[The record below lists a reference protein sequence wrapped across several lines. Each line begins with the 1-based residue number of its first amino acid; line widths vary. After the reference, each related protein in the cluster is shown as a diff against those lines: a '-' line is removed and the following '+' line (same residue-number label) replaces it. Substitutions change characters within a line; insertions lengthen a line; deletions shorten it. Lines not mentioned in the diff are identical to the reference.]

1 MEKKNIW
8 KRWKGSYASYVMI
21 FFFTYIIT
29 GSLASVLSVYLTGIG
44 KSVSQ
49 MSLIVSASG
58 IFGLGIVPLVGYLC
72 DRLQNPRLICMIL
85 LICMGGLAL
94 IYPRCQAVWAL
105 FLLQGLI
112 GSFLNATLP
121 VSEQLAASS
130 PYRYGILR
138 VWGTF
143 GFALGA
149 QAAGIAVERFPSVV
163 LFSMIAVSGLLAV
176 AGYLGVVENNEDPM
190 KYAKAK
196 DLSGLSSS
204 SILRSPSF
212 ALYLVISFLLSGCAS
227 LNSSCV
233 PLMLTGF
240 GIPMGAVGTVLSIS
254 TLVEIPM
261 LLFSNRFMDSFSAK
275 SLLVI
280 TTVIFLAAML
290 VLPRLGFGGLVLRM
304 YPALSAGYLV
314 TFAMYAL
321 IIFLFYFDD
330 RVGSMMTALVF
341 CAGTAVC
348 SIAATGLERPLAG
361 FGLFGGAMLGWTA
374 GFFRLVYIQKHLDH
388 FAFCRG
394 SVMPVSK
401 KGTQE
406 T

>member
-21 FFFTYIIT
+21 FFFTYIVT

-58 IFGLGIVPLVGYLC
+58 IFGLGIVPLAGYLC

-94 IYPRCQAVWAL
+94 IFPRCQAVWAL

-149 QAAGIAVERFPSVV
+149 QAAGIAVERFPSAV

-176 AGYLGVVENNEDPM
+176 AGYLGVVENNEDPK

-196 DLSGLSSS
+196 DLSGLSRS

-280 TTVIFLAAML
+280 TTVIFTAQFSLYALAGAPWAAVSTVILLKAVASTLMMMVNL
-290 VLPRLGFGGLVLRM
+290 KTVRNLLPPEAATLGLAVVSACSSLGAIVIQNLGGLVMEAFQIR
-304 YPALSAGYLV
+304 ALYM
-314 TFAMYAL
+314 AMAAL
-321 IIFLFYFDD
+321 TVFVLALALPLQ
-330 RVGSMMTALVF
+330 VGNREKVF
-341 CAGTAVC
+341 G
-348 SIAATGLERPLAG
+348 
-361 FGLFGGAMLGWTA
+361 
-374 GFFRLVYIQKHLDH
+374 
-388 FAFCRG
+388 
-394 SVMPVSK
+394 
-401 KGTQE
+401 
-406 T
+406 

>member
-1 MEKKNIW
+1 MDREKKSLW
-8 KRWKGSYASYVMI
+8 KRWKGSYASYVTI
-21 FFFTYIIT
+21 FFFTYVMV

-58 IFGLGIVPLVGYLC
+58 IFGLGVIPLAGYLC
-72 DRLQNPRLICMIL
+72 DRLQRPRLVCMIL
-85 LICMGGLAL
+85 LICLGSLAL
-94 IYPRCQAVWAL
+94 VFPRCQEVWAL
-105 FLLQGLI
+105 FLLQGII

-130 PYRYGILR
+130 SYRYGVLR

-149 QAAGIAVERFPSVV
+149 QAAGIAVERFPSEV
-163 LFSMIAVSGLLAV
+163 LFAMIALSGLLAM
-176 AGYLGVVENNEDPM
+176 AGYAGAVGNTENPTKCRRKEDVS
-190 KYAKAK
+190 A
-196 DLSGLSSS
+196 SSRA

-212 ALYLVISFLLSGCAS
+212 VLYLVISFLLSGCAS

-275 SLLVI
+275 SLLVA
-280 TTVIFLAAML
+280 TTVIFTAQFTLYALAGTPWAAVSTVILLKAVASTLMMMVNLKTVRNLLPPKAATLGLSVVSACSSLGAIVIQNLGGLIMEAFRIRILYMVMAALTLL
-290 VLPRLGFGGLVLRM
+290 VLALAFPLRVDNREKVFG
-304 YPALSAGYLV
+304 
-314 TFAMYAL
+314 
-321 IIFLFYFDD
+321 
-330 RVGSMMTALVF
+330 
-341 CAGTAVC
+341 
-348 SIAATGLERPLAG
+348 
-361 FGLFGGAMLGWTA
+361 
-374 GFFRLVYIQKHLDH
+374 
-388 FAFCRG
+388 
-394 SVMPVSK
+394 
-401 KGTQE
+401 
-406 T
+406 

>member
-21 FFFTYIIT
+21 FFFTYIMT

-58 IFGLGIVPLVGYLC
+58 IFGLGIVPLAGYLC

-85 LICMGGLAL
+85 LICIGGLAL

-280 TTVIFLAAML
+280 TTVIFTAQFSLYALAGAPWAAVSTVILLKAVASTLMMMVNL
-290 VLPRLGFGGLVLRM
+290 KTVRNLLPPEAATLGLAVVSACSSLGAIVIQNLGGLVMEAFQIR
-304 YPALSAGYLV
+304 ALYM
-314 TFAMYAL
+314 AMAAL
-321 IIFLFYFDD
+321 TVFVLTLALPL
-330 RVGSMMTALVF
+330 RVGNREKVF
-341 CAGTAVC
+341 G
-348 SIAATGLERPLAG
+348 
-361 FGLFGGAMLGWTA
+361 
-374 GFFRLVYIQKHLDH
+374 
-388 FAFCRG
+388 
-394 SVMPVSK
+394 
-401 KGTQE
+401 
-406 T
+406 

>member
-280 TTVIFLAAML
+280 TTVIFTAQFSLYALAGAPWAAVSTVILLKAVASTLMMMVNL
-290 VLPRLGFGGLVLRM
+290 KTVRNLLPPEAATFGLAVVSACSSLGAIVIQNLGGLVMEAFQIR
-304 YPALSAGYLV
+304 ALYM
-314 TFAMYAL
+314 AMAAL
-321 IIFLFYFDD
+321 TVFVLTLALPL
-330 RVGSMMTALVF
+330 RVGNREKVF
-341 CAGTAVC
+341 G
-348 SIAATGLERPLAG
+348 
-361 FGLFGGAMLGWTA
+361 
-374 GFFRLVYIQKHLDH
+374 
-388 FAFCRG
+388 
-394 SVMPVSK
+394 
-401 KGTQE
+401 
-406 T
+406 

>member
-21 FFFTYIIT
+21 FFFTYIMT

-58 IFGLGIVPLVGYLC
+58 IFGLGIVPLAGYLC

-176 AGYLGVVENNEDPM
+176 AGYLGMVENNEDPM

-280 TTVIFLAAML
+280 TTVIFTAQFSLYALAGAPWAAVSTVILLKAVASTLMMMVNL
-290 VLPRLGFGGLVLRM
+290 KTVRNLLPPEAATLGLAVVSACSSLGAIVIQNLGGLVMEAFQIR
-304 YPALSAGYLV
+304 ALYM
-314 TFAMYAL
+314 AMAAL
-321 IIFLFYFDD
+321 TVFVLTLALPL
-330 RVGSMMTALVF
+330 RVGNREKVF
-341 CAGTAVC
+341 G
-348 SIAATGLERPLAG
+348 
-361 FGLFGGAMLGWTA
+361 
-374 GFFRLVYIQKHLDH
+374 
-388 FAFCRG
+388 
-394 SVMPVSK
+394 
-401 KGTQE
+401 
-406 T
+406 

>member
-1 MEKKNIW
+1 MEKKNTW

-21 FFFTYIIT
+21 FFFTYIMT

-58 IFGLGIVPLVGYLC
+58 IFGLGIVPLAGYLC

-280 TTVIFLAAML
+280 TTVIFTAQFSL
-290 VLPRLGFGGLVLRM
+290 
-304 YPALSAGYLV
+304 
-314 TFAMYAL
+314 YAL
-321 IIFLFYFDD
+321 AGAPWAAVSTVILLKA
-330 RVGSMMTALVF
+330 VASTLMMMVNLKTVRNLLPPE
-341 CAGTAVC
+341 
-348 SIAATGLERPLAG
+348 AATL
-361 FGLFGGAMLGWTA
+361 
-374 GFFRLVYIQKHLDH
+374 
-388 FAFCRG
+388 
-394 SVMPVSK
+394 
-401 KGTQE
+401 
-406 T
+406 

>member
-1 MEKKNIW
+1 MKKKNIW

-21 FFFTYIIT
+21 FFFTYIMT

-58 IFGLGIVPLVGYLC
+58 IFGLGIVPLAGYLC

-163 LFSMIAVSGLLAV
+163 LFSMIALSGLLAV
-176 AGYLGVVENNEDPM
+176 AGYLGVVENNEEPK

-196 DLSGLSSS
+196 ALSGLSSS
-204 SILRSPSF
+204 SLLHSPSF
-212 ALYLVISFLLSGCAS
+212 VLYLAISFLLSGCAS

-280 TTVIFLAAML
+280 TTVIFTAQFSLYALAGAPWAAVSTVILLKAVASTLMMMVNL
-290 VLPRLGFGGLVLRM
+290 KTVRNLLPPEAATLGLAVVSACSSLGAIVIQNLGGLVMEAFQIR
-304 YPALSAGYLV
+304 ALYM
-314 TFAMYAL
+314 AMAAL
-321 IIFLFYFDD
+321 TVFVLTLALPL
-330 RVGSMMTALVF
+330 RVGNREKVF
-341 CAGTAVC
+341 G
-348 SIAATGLERPLAG
+348 
-361 FGLFGGAMLGWTA
+361 
-374 GFFRLVYIQKHLDH
+374 
-388 FAFCRG
+388 
-394 SVMPVSK
+394 
-401 KGTQE
+401 
-406 T
+406 

>member
-21 FFFTYIIT
+21 FFFTYIMT

-58 IFGLGIVPLVGYLC
+58 IFGLGIVPLAGYLC

-280 TTVIFLAAML
+280 TTVIFTAQFSLYALAGAPWAAVSTVILLKAVASTLMMMVNL
-290 VLPRLGFGGLVLRM
+290 KTVRNLLPPEAATLGLAVVSACSSLGAIVIQNLGGLVMEAFQIR
-304 YPALSAGYLV
+304 ALYM
-314 TFAMYAL
+314 AMAAL
-321 IIFLFYFDD
+321 TVFVLTLALPL
-330 RVGSMMTALVF
+330 RVGNREKVF
-341 CAGTAVC
+341 G
-348 SIAATGLERPLAG
+348 
-361 FGLFGGAMLGWTA
+361 
-374 GFFRLVYIQKHLDH
+374 
-388 FAFCRG
+388 
-394 SVMPVSK
+394 
-401 KGTQE
+401 
-406 T
+406 

>member
-21 FFFTYIIT
+21 FFFTYIMT

-58 IFGLGIVPLVGYLC
+58 IFGLGIVPLAGYLC

-105 FLLQGLI
+105 FLLQGFI

-280 TTVIFLAAML
+280 TTVIFTAQFSLYALAGAPWAAVSTVILLKAVASTLMMMVNL
-290 VLPRLGFGGLVLRM
+290 KTVRNLLPPEAATLGLAVVSACSSLGAIVIQNLGGLAMEAFQIRALYMAMAALTVFVLTL
-304 YPALSAGYLV
+304 ALPL
-314 TFAMYAL
+314 
-321 IIFLFYFDD
+321 
-330 RVGSMMTALVF
+330 RVGNREKVF
-341 CAGTAVC
+341 G
-348 SIAATGLERPLAG
+348 
-361 FGLFGGAMLGWTA
+361 
-374 GFFRLVYIQKHLDH
+374 
-388 FAFCRG
+388 
-394 SVMPVSK
+394 
-401 KGTQE
+401 
-406 T
+406 